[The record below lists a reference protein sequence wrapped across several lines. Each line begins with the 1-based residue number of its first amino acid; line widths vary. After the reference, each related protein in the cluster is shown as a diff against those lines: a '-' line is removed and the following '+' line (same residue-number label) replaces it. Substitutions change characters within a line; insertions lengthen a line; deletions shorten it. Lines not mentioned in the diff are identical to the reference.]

1 MVGTFWALVPPIIA
15 IVLALIT
22 KEVYSSLFVGII
34 MGGLFFA
41 DFSPVKAMNHIID
54 DGFTASLSSTGN
66 VGILTFLVILGTIV
80 ALMNKAGGS
89 AAFGDWAQKHIKT
102 RSGAQL
108 ATIAL
113 GVLIFIDDYFNCL
126 TVGSVM
132 QPITQRHR
140 ISRQKLAYL
149 IDATAA
155 PVCIIAPIS
164 SWAAAV
170 TGFVEG
176 EDGFSL
182 FISAIPY
189 NYYAMLTVVFMIGIV
204 LIKTDFGPM
213 AKYEKLAEKADEV
226 IEAAERKKSKGKVI
240 DLLFPI
246 ITLIGGCVLGMIY
259 TGGFFNGESF
269 VDAFA
274 NCDASKGLVI
284 GSSAALILTVVFYLA
299 RRVLPFKACMECLP
313 EGFKAMVP
321 AILILTFAWTLKN
334 MTDSLGAAQY
344 VHDLLE
350 GSASGLHSFLP
361 AIIFV
366 IAAFL
371 SFATGTS
378 WGTFGILI
386 PIVVN
391 VFSGSDHTMMVI
403 SISACMAG
411 SVCGDHCSP
420 ISDTTIMASA
430 GAKCV
435 HVEHVSSQ
443 LPYAVLVALIS
454 FINYII
460 AGFVRNWVICL
471 AIGLIMTVFALL
483 LVKYVLN
490 NKDESR
496 S

>member
-66 VGILTFLVILGTIV
+66 VGILIFLVILGTIV

-189 NYYAMLTVVFMIGIV
+189 NYYALLTVVFMIGIV

-471 AIGLIMTVFALL
+471 AIGLIMTVFALV